1 MEQLFR
7 EHFGTLIATLIT
19 GFGGWFFGRKKAAA
33 EVEASQIENAEKLL
47 EFYKNLADDLGKR
60 LENAI
65 KEFNDAKKII
75 SEFSRGGKYEILDVR
90 YISYKI
96 LFKLY

>member
-1 MEQLFR
+1 MEQLFK

-75 SEFSRGGKYEILDVR
+75 SELEEKVEDLTTELRNYKQLKGKVQ
-90 YISYKI
+90 
-96 LFKLY
+96 